1 MTHAPPMTSV
11 RLPWIGPGLFMAFL
25 FLATF
30 LVLELQR
37 DRLLRDAKENAADDI
52 RLITSLLDNSL
63 QRRDYQQ
70 LGKLVDFWGR
80 HIRYTHELKVSAA
93 NGFVLG
99 HFQRRRPTA
108 HAYRLTAEI
117 DYSDRGKALVEFTK
131 DLAPIDVNIDRLRWE
146 LFAGLIT
153 VGLALWRMAWLNL
166 QRKLEAQ
173 ALDEA
178 NRRLRERAVQLRATR
193 AYLNNVFDSMP
204 STLVGVD
211 ADGNIEMWN
220 DRAQRTSGQSIESV
234 RGKPFSEALPQFAAH
249 MPRLKQAILSGEPIH
264 IERYITQTS
273 EKVDYS
279 EIVVY
284 PLVTEDKRGA
294 VVRIDDITQRVQMEQ
309 VMVQTEK
316 MMTVGGLAAGMA
328 HEINNP
334 LSGVLQSSQNIL
346 RRLSPDLPANKNTAA
361 ELGLDL
367 ASMSSYLEQR
377 GILEFIAGIQDAA
390 TRASHIVA
398 DMLAFSHRSTFE
410 FSAVSVNDLL
420 DTVVR
425 IASSDYDLKKT
436 YDFRRISIV
445 KEYDF
450 TLPSVQCDR
459 TEIEQVFLNLLKN
472 AAHAMADQE
481 RSAHHEITLHT
492 AHDGEFARIEVKD
505 SGPGMDEDTRKRV
518 FEPFFTTKPIGVGTG
533 LGLSVSYYIVTE
545 QHKGT
550 ISVESSPGKGTTF
563 VVRLPYL
570 KVA

>member
-1 MTHAPPMTSV
+1 MAHTPQLTSA

-25 FLATF
+25 LLATF

-37 DRLLRDAKENAADDI
+37 DRLLRDVKENAADDI
-52 RLITSLLDNSL
+52 QLITSLLNNSL
-63 QRRDYQQ
+63 QRQDYRQ
-70 LGKLVDFWGR
+70 LSKLVDFWGR

-93 NGFVLG
+93 DGLVLG
-99 HFQRRRPTA
+99 HFQRRRPTTRP
-108 HAYRLTAEI
+108 YRLTAQIEYA
-117 DYSDRGKALVEFTK
+117 DQGKALLEFTK
-131 DLAPIDVNIDRLRWE
+131 DLAPIDVTINKLRWE
-146 LFAGLIT
+146 LFAGLIA

-166 QRKLEAQ
+166 QRKQEAQ

-178 NRRLRERAVQLRATR
+178 NHRLRKRAVQLRATR

-220 DRAQRTSGQSIESV
+220 NHAQQASGQPIESV
-234 RGKPFSEALPQFAAH
+234 KGKPFSEALPQFASH
-249 MPRLKQAILSGEPIH
+249 MPKLKQAILTGEPFQID
-264 IERYITQTS
+264 RYTTQTP

-279 EIVVY
+279 EIIVY
-284 PLVTEDKRGA
+284 PLAAEGKRGA
-294 VVRIDDITQRVQMEQ
+294 VVRVDDVTQRVQMEQ

-334 LSGVLQSSQNIL
+334 LSGVLQSSQNII
-346 RRLSPDLPANKNTAA
+346 RRLSPDLPANRNTAA

-367 ASMSSYLEQR
+367 AAMSSYLERR
-377 GILEFIAGIQDAA
+377 GIMEFIAGIQDAA

-410 FSAVSVNDLL
+410 FSPVSVNDLL

-425 IASSDYDLKKT
+425 IAANDYDLKKT

-445 KEYDF
+445 REYDF

-472 AAHAMADQE
+472 AAHAMADHKTSTNHQ
-481 RSAHHEITLHT
+481 ITLHT
-492 AHDGEFARIEVKD
+492 AHDGDFAQIEVKD
-505 SGPGMDEDTRKRV
+505 SGPGMDEVTRKRV

-563 VVRLPYL
+563 IVRLPYL
-570 KVA
+570 QAA